1 MSTRGTKRKLQEDED
16 QQERK
21 VNKKQKGKPSNRK
34 RKHYEEGEDGKGEK
48 KQKTDNWPTVDELL
62 ARWHSNQFRT
72 REDIHGYQT
81 TTAEYVGPGYYW
93 QYNRDLPEDH
103 KDYKRWIDPERRLV
117 ECKIPQRHANKQRF
131 ELVMGVGTAFSRKFC
146 MDVFMYFTP
155 RERLTMLMKFWR
167 VWRDHFKNEKL
178 PWRWVIAEVS
188 TWQSLALYFP
198 NMINQVKASPY
209 LVLSHS
215 VFEIYRAI
223 KPRCRYSASFSGTT
237 MFYWFS
243 YCLDEDD
250 ECEHFSCERALRLL
264 KT

>member
-1 MSTRGTKRKLQEDED
+1 MSTRGTKRKLQEDEN
-16 QQERK
+16 QEEEERK
-21 VNKKQKGKPSNRK
+21 ANKKQKGKPNRK
-34 RKHYEEGEDGKGEK
+34 RKHEEGAGEGKGEK

-72 REDIHGYQT
+72 REDIHGYKT

-93 QYNRDLPEDH
+93 VYNRDLPETDPGH
-103 KDYKRWIDPERRLV
+103 KRWIDPERRLV
-117 ECKIPQRHANKQRF
+117 DCKLPQRHANKQRF

-178 PWRWVIAEVS
+178 PWRWVITEANS
-188 TWQSLALYFP
+188 WHHFSSLFP
-198 NMINQVKASPY
+198 DQIEQIKASPFDY
-209 LVLSHS
+209 LSRTLFAVNHTRTSFKFQIKGFF
-215 VFEIYRAI
+215 VF
-223 KPRCRYSASFSGTT
+223 F
-237 MFYWFS
+237 WDS
-243 YCLDEDD
+243 YCLDER
-250 ECEHFSCERALRLL
+250 EACGHFACERHLRLSL